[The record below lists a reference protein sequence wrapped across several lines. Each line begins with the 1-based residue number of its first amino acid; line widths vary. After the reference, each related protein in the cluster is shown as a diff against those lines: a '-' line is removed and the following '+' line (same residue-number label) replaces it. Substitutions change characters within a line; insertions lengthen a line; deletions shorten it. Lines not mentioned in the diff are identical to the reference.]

1 MNTLFNNKSVQIK
14 ILKKE
19 RKNQKLSNFIL
30 HYVKSIQNGHIDDYI
45 KLHRNTR
52 ESFHTEQTRWFK
64 TVTKQKAEFTYTLS
78 KVMVD
83 SFSENLI
90 MKVFLLVDSE
100 HADEK
105 EIFGTYLI
113 KEDAAGYF
121 IESLFSDSLI
131 TLNQHQISFPS
142 SLKEQA
148 ENTSSFIKKIFRF
161 YKELIDPHFKFKK
174 LNIIF
179 FDSLETISFSVPI
192 HSTYGWYESNESIKI
207 FIPKFIEN
215 KKEFLSKILLHELTH
230 VFLTECTHNNL
241 ALCFQEGFAMYL
253 EGNYEQLTSTYNPNF
268 LKNDY
273 SEQVSFSKSM
283 LTNELSSILSLEK
296 VILLSEED
304 GIEVYHQGF
313 LWINYLI
320 KKYGLTH
327 FLLFL
332 KSFNMYNINNDSIS
346 QSRSLTTKNTIIQTK
361 LFYPD
366 EIMTNSNI
374 IKFYNVKKSS

>member
-1 MNTLFNNKSVQIK
+1 MNTLFNNENVQIK
-14 ILKKE
+14 ILKNE
-19 RKNQKLSNFIL
+19 IKNQKLSNFIL
-30 HYVKSIQNGHIDDYI
+30 RYVKSIQNGHIDDYI
-45 KLHRNTR
+45 KLHRNNR
-52 ESFHTEQTRWFK
+52 ESFCTEQTRWFK
-64 TVTKQKAEFTYTLS
+64 TVTKQNAEFTYTLS
-78 KVMVD
+78 RVLID
-83 SFSENLI
+83 SFSESLI

-100 HADEK
+100 HTDEK

-113 KEDAAGYF
+113 KKDATGYF
-121 IESLFSDSLI
+121 IESLFSDSLVV
-131 TLNQHQISFPS
+131 LNQHQISYPY

-148 ENTSSFIKKIFRF
+148 ENTTLFIKKIFRF
-161 YKELIDPHFKFKK
+161 YKELIDPQFKFKK

-207 FIPKFIEN
+207 FIPEFIEN

-230 VFLTECTHNNL
+230 VFLTEYTHNNL

-253 EGNYEQLTSTYNPNF
+253 EGNYEQLTSTYNPKF

-283 LTNELSSILSLEK
+283 LTNEFSSILSLEK
-296 VILLSEED
+296 IISLSEED
-304 GIEVYHQGF
+304 GIEMYHQGF

-332 KSFNMYNINNDSIS
+332 KSFSMYNINNDSIS
-346 QSRSLTTKNTIIQTK
+346 QSRSLTIKSTIIQAK

-374 IKFYNVKKSS
+374 IKFYNRKKSS